1 MIKVVIGK
9 RFVLI
14 RMVLCIALL
23 TSCFDGEE
31 TKPSKKETKKNKN
44 VVYWEDVV
52 LEEETMVEE
61 TMTEETLN
69 VTYW

>member
-1 MIKVVIGK
+1 MIRVVVGK

-14 RMVLCIALL
+14 RMVLCMVLL

-31 TKPSKKETKKNKN
+31 TKPSKKEMKKNKN
-44 VVYWEDVV
+44 VIYLEDVV
-52 LEEETMVEE
+52 PEETLVEE
-61 TMTEETLN
+61 TLVEETLN

>member
-1 MIKVVIGK
+1 MKITFSK
-9 RFVLI
+9 RIFLI
-14 RMVLCIALL
+14 RMVLCMVLL

-31 TKPSKKETKKNKN
+31 TKKETQKEKHANN
-44 VVYWEDVV
+44 ITYWEDVV

-61 TMTEETLN
+61 TITEETWN

>member
-44 VVYWEDVV
+44 VYWEDVV
-52 LEEETMVEE
+52 PEETLVEE
-61 TMTEETLN
+61 TLVEETWN
-69 VTYW
+69 SVTYW

>member
-52 LEEETMVEE
+52 PEETLVEE
-61 TMTEETLN
+61 TLVEETWN